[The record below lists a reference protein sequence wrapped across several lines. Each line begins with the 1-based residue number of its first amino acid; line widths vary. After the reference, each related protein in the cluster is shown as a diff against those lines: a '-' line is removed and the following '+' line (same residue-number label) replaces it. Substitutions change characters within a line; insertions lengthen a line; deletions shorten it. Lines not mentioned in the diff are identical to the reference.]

1 MQGAKQTCDELKS
14 FYGARASI
22 EDEYARKLLSLCR
35 KSLGS
40 HETGSLKTS
49 LDTVRGEVESMAKQ
63 HQSIAAQMKTELEEP
78 LAAFSG
84 GMKERRK
91 IVQNS
96 VEKLLKTKVQQT
108 QQVNKSYLQ
117 TRDKFEQE
125 CLKIKGYLAQ
135 GHMVMGQ
142 EERRNKAKLEKT
154 QISLATANTEYENAV
169 KALEDTTARW
179 NREWKSAADKFQDL
193 EEERLD
199 FTKSSLWTF
208 ANIAST
214 VCVSDDSSCEKIRLS
229 LEKMEVEKDIVGFI
243 TERGTGQEIPDPPK
257 YINFCRGD
265 VNDSQSEVSEDDNYS
280 VAQFP
285 RSINPAFRS
294 SSPQPST
301 FESHHDPNSA
311 LANNLAHRESGQ
323 SASREATVTPQKAS
337 TQQPLKM
344 SMDDQYPVQPPP
356 PATMQYDAGQHGPLA
371 TVPHD
376 PYPMDGMT
384 MLCRTGPPS
393 DRSSQPTSAR
403 PSSRESHSDYSNPT
417 SFSSHEP
424 PSGKTSPMKQEQT
437 PSSSP
442 EKRVLKKKSGF
453 FQNHSPFRRKSTKEP
468 HPPAQAGRN
477 SRFGAGHQSNPQLER
492 TASPEPIDANASL
505 ALGVGQNVLPVST
518 ADTQRRPGRATAT
531 EVDEN
536 DPIAVAL
543 AELKGVNLG
552 KQSSVRMSADHY
564 HGIATPAPGTE
575 RGSRAIPV
583 PGSHDA
589 VAASRG
595 TPPPSYQQPAPVA
608 RLGVPP
614 PAVTSK
620 AMKEASK
627 KVADQTRTIFGNTA
641 RALYMYQ
648 AAIPEELGFAKGD
661 YLAVFRHQDD
671 GWWEAEDA
679 IEETVRVVT
688 SKPVQ
693 RAVVNTALL
702 VSGAAALLLLASLA
716 TGVFFQTFVPDRFV
730 TTPVHLQYGTAR
742 NPYGI
747 ASLARP
753 SLLKAQQEYDIS
765 VALSMPRSPANTER
779 GNFMV
784 SLHLLASEANE
795 RLEVDSRTFAAQDTK
810 IGDHTVI
817 FTSRRSALF
826 PYVDPI
832 VSIANR
838 IVFMLYHLLF
848 PSSQTCTMTV
858 NLAERLAFSKDS
870 AIPASAYLEVEA
882 GQDIQIY
889 STTLTMTAQ
898 LRGLRWLMFHYRLAT
913 YIAFTFL
920 FWVCEV
926 LFMALAWTTW
936 SAVTTPKLTGK
947 PHRHPDD
954 DRYSDDG
961 DPDQSSDYAHTFPT
975 YGSHLPLKHEP
986 AVKEESAERHT
997 PRMSDIPI
1005 AGAEADD
1012 EEDTDDGDS
1021 RARYD
1026 SGIGT
1031 SYDSE
1036 RRSVVRRR
1044 SSRGRLDG

>member
-1 MQGAKQTCDELKS
+1 M
-14 FYGARASI
+14 
-22 EDEYARKLLSLCR
+22 
-35 KSLGS
+35 
-40 HETGSLKTS
+40 
-49 LDTVRGEVESMAKQ
+49 
-63 HQSIAAQMKTELEEP
+63 
-78 LAAFSG
+78 
-84 GMKERRK
+84 
-91 IVQNS
+91 
-96 VEKLLKTKVQQT
+96 
-108 QQVNKSYLQ
+108 
-117 TRDKFEQE
+117 
-125 CLKIKGYLAQ
+125 
-135 GHMVMGQ
+135 
-142 EERRNKAKLEKT
+142 
-154 QISLATANTEYENAV
+154 
-169 KALEDTTARW
+169 
-179 NREWKSAADKFQDL
+179 
-193 EEERLD
+193 
-199 FTKSSLWTF
+199 
-208 ANIAST
+208 
-214 VCVSDDSSCEKIRLS
+214 
-229 LEKMEVEKDIVGFI
+229 
-243 TERGTGQEIPDPPK
+243 
-257 YINFCRGD
+257 
-265 VNDSQSEVSEDDNYS
+265 
-280 VAQFP
+280 
-285 RSINPAFRS
+285 
-294 SSPQPST
+294 
-301 FESHHDPNSA
+301 
-311 LANNLAHRESGQ
+311 
-323 SASREATVTPQKAS
+323 
-337 TQQPLKM
+337 
-344 SMDDQYPVQPPP
+344 
-356 PATMQYDAGQHGPLA
+356 
-371 TVPHD
+371 
-376 PYPMDGMT
+376 
-384 MLCRTGPPS
+384 
-393 DRSSQPTSAR
+393 
-403 PSSRESHSDYSNPT
+403 
-417 SFSSHEP
+417 
-424 PSGKTSPMKQEQT
+424 
-437 PSSSP
+437 
-442 EKRVLKKKSGF
+442 
-453 FQNHSPFRRKSTKEP
+453 
-468 HPPAQAGRN
+468 
-477 SRFGAGHQSNPQLER
+477 
-492 TASPEPIDANASL
+492 
-505 ALGVGQNVLPVST
+505 
-518 ADTQRRPGRATAT
+518 
-531 EVDEN
+531 
-536 DPIAVAL
+536 
-543 AELKGVNLG
+543 
-552 KQSSVRMSADHY
+552 
-564 HGIATPAPGTE
+564 
-575 RGSRAIPV
+575 
-583 PGSHDA
+583 
-589 VAASRG
+589 
-595 TPPPSYQQPAPVA
+595 
-608 RLGVPP
+608 
-614 PAVTSK
+614 
-620 AMKEASK
+620 
-627 KVADQTRTIFGNTA
+627 
-641 RALYMYQ
+641 
-648 AAIPEELGFAKGD
+648 
-661 YLAVFRHQDD
+661 
-671 GWWEAEDA
+671 
-679 IEETVRVVT
+679 VT

-975 YGSHLPLKHEP
+975 YGSHPPLKHEP